1 MSAQL
6 IYDLAPLGAVIR
18 FSDGTPRPPER
29 HRKKLAAWEHRNSGG
44 RLIRKHAEHH
54 IGNTVVGASITP
66 HAGDYGGGAIVVL
79 RVHRTF
85 SVDSDLTFVVTER
98 PKLGAVRVL
107 DRPGEDAELV
117 YLGSHR
123 ADAECWL
130 QSHGYPDA
138 VLDEVTADDAAAAD
152 IVKGRTTA

>member
-6 IYDLAPLGAVIR
+6 IYDLAPLGAIIR

-44 RLIRKHAEHH
+44 RLIRKQAERRV
-54 IGNTVVGASITP
+54 GNTLISATITL
-66 HAGDYGGGAIVVL
+66 HAGDYGGGGVVVL

-85 SVDSDLTFVVTER
+85 SVESDLRFVVTER
-98 PKLGAVRVL
+98 PRVGAVRVL
-107 DRPGEDAELV
+107 NRPGEDAELV
-117 YLGSHR
+117 YLASCR
-123 ADAECWL
+123 ADAETWL

-138 VLDEVTADDAAAAD
+138 VLDEVTADAPAAD
-152 IVKGRTTA
+152 VVERRTAA